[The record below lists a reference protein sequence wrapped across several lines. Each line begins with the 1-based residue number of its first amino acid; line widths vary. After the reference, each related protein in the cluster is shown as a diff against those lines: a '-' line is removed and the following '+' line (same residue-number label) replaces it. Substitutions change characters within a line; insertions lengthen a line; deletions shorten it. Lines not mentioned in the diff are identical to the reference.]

1 MGRKTFRKVIT
12 SPDLIKQINPEN
24 VKLMERFL
32 KNYSTKKS
40 PNTIV
45 NYRSNLQIFFCWLIL
60 EDRNIPYVD
69 LKKMDFMDFFDYAVL
84 ELKWSSNRF
93 HQCHSTLSSF
103 SRWIERVMD
112 ETYPNFRNLLPYIDK
127 PDKEVVR
134 KKSVYTQEELDQLM
148 DWLGENNKVQEQCL
162 LALLLATGARFSEI
176 PRFKTS
182 IIDEDNTAFEGL
194 FLETTEE
201 MQVKGRGVNG
211 KHIVRYII
219 KDIFLPYYY
228 KWLPIREEIMKKHNQ
243 NHDSIFILRDGSP
256 AKASSMK
263 FWIQKWDEYCTE
275 KFGKPVYF
283 HMFRHRWTSY
293 LLGIGVEKELVQ
305 EMQNWCSD
313 QLCDLYNDNTAKD
326 RKWKGLDKL
335 KTALEQDEMVQK
347 TQQVEG
353 KIEEEKEATKNST

>member
-1 MGRKTFRKVIT
+1 MVIMH
-12 SPDLIKQINPEN
+12 I
-24 VKLMERFL
+24 RFL
-32 KNYSTKKS
+32 FSMFTLQKDCLQR
-40 PNTIV
+40 P
-45 NYRSNLQIFFCWLIL
+45 SNQPLQ
-60 EDRNIPYVD
+60 
-69 LKKMDFMDFFDYAVL
+69 
-84 ELKWSSNRF
+84 
-93 HQCHSTLSSF
+93 T
-103 SRWIERVMD
+103 
-112 ETYPNFRNLLPYIDK
+112 NLNCY
-127 PDKEVVR
+127 
-134 KKSVYTQEELDQLM
+134 
-148 DWLGENNKVQEQCL
+148 
-162 LALLLATGARFSEI
+162 
-176 PRFKTS
+176 
-182 IIDEDNTAFEGL
+182 
-194 FLETTEE
+194 
-201 MQVKGRGVNG
+201 
-211 KHIVRYII
+211 
-219 KDIFLPYYY
+219 
-228 KWLPIREEIMKKHNQ
+228 NQ